1 MKEKILVI
9 EDDEDILNLI
19 SYHLES
25 QQFLVVKAQ
34 NGQEGI
40 ETAWREIPD
49 LIILDIMLPDI
60 DGFEVCKKLKR
71 YDQTMHIPVIMLTA
85 KGEEIDRILGFE
97 LGADDYV
104 VKPFSPRELVLRV
117 KAILK
122 RRESFSADQKVWQ
135 QDGIVF
141 NTEAHTLTVD
151 NEEIPLTATEFNLLL
166 TFIRNEGRVLT
177 REVLLDRVWGYSFD
191 GYARTVDTH
200 IRRLRKKLGPY
211 GSWIQTVRGF
221 GYKFEAKTRSTK

>member
-25 QQFLVVKAQ
+25 QQLLVVKAQ
-34 NGQEGI
+34 SGQEGI